1 MKMAFSTRNKLA
13 AVVAVAAMAGGL
25 AALTGGGSAA
35 GAAPATST
43 VICDNGT
50 VAPDGAIE
58 YNLEARDGYIQEPDG
73 NTVYAWSYSPAGAP
87 LFQFPGPNMCIDEGA
102 TVRVTLTN
110 PDHIDNL
117 SGGIPAATTS
127 ILFPGQVGVTATG
140 GVSGLLTQEVDT
152 AVPGDSVTYEFVASS
167 PGTYIYQSGTD
178 QAVQVQMGMF
188 GGLIIYPTAGRGF
201 AYDGEPFDTTHE
213 YLLLFHEMD
222 PDLHTEIE
230 LASRNG
236 LVGDAVLDGYQ
247 PLNRISR
254 YWTINGRSFPDII
267 APNNAPT
274 LPTQPYGG
282 LVRVN
287 ADDPNDGFEQ
297 LPSLVRYGNAGLE
310 NHPFHPH
317 GNTLR
322 LIAQDGRPF
331 PDEIEA
337 YTKTV
342 AAGQTFDLLASWE
355 DVEAWQ
361 GSGAPTPIN
370 VPALDN
376 LVFKGGA
383 TFYSGDP
390 NLGQNQ
396 DLPASV
402 TSYSVCGEYYFP
414 WHSHALQE
422 IVNYN
427 EGFGGM
433 LTLWRVDPPMEEV
446 SPGVWQPPAA
456 CN

>member
-1 MKMAFSTRNKLA
+1 MTFSKRSKFASFIAIASL
-13 AVVAVAAMAGGL
+13 AGGL
-25 AALTGGGSAA
+25 AAATSGGSQA
-35 GAAPATST
+35 GAAPASST
-43 VICDNGT
+43 LICDNGT
-50 VAPDGAIE
+50 VAPDGAVE
-58 YNLEARDGYIQEPDG
+58 YHLEARDGYIQEPDG
-73 NTVYAWSYSPAGAP
+73 NTVYAWSYAPVGAP
-87 LFQFPGPNMCIDEGA
+87 RFQFPGPNLCVDEGA
-102 TVRVTLTN
+102 TVRVVLTN
-110 PDHIDNL
+110 PDHVDNYT
-117 SGGIPAATTS
+117 GGIPAATTS

-140 GVSGLLTQEVDT
+140 GVAGLLTQEVDS
-152 AVPGDSVTYEFVASS
+152 AVLGDSVTYEFVASS
-167 PGTYIYQSGTD
+167 PGTYLYQSGTD

-201 AYDGEPFDTTHE
+201 AYAGEPFDTTHE

-230 LASRNG
+230 LASRSG
-236 LVGDAVLDGYQ
+236 LVGDAVLAGFN

-254 YWTINGRSFPDII
+254 YWTINGRSFPDVI
-267 APNNAPT
+267 APNNMPT
-274 LPTQPYGG
+274 LPTQPYSG
-282 LVRVN
+282 LVRIN
-287 ADDPNDGFEQ
+287 ADDPTDGYDQ

-322 LIAQDGRPF
+322 LIAQDGRPY

-361 GSGAPTPIN
+361 GTGAPAPIN

-376 LVFKGGA
+376 LVFKFGQS
-383 TFYSGDP
+383 FYSGDA
-390 NLGQNQ
+390 NLGQKQ
-396 DLPASV
+396 DLPVTV

-433 LTLWRVDPPMEEV
+433 LTLWRVDPPMQEV
-446 SPGVWQPPAA
+446 SPGVWEPPAA